1 MQQGEGRE
9 VEEYTAGDR
18 SGYRSMQLSF
28 LPSPVPW
35 GECYILGSTF
45 RYLKIFKQS
54 HCHQLKTTATIQP
67 RNIAQTFIKGAV
79 PFPGK
84 GDEQS

>member
-28 LPSPVPW
+28 LPSPLPW
-35 GECYILGSTF
+35 GEYYILGSTF
-45 RYLKIFKQS
+45 RYLKICKQS
-54 HCHQLKTTATIQP
+54 HCHQLKSTSTIQP
-67 RNIAQTFIKGAV
+67 CNIAQNFIKGVV
-79 PFPGK
+79 PSPGK
-84 GDEQS
+84 SDKQS